1 MRSQIVINS
10 VCLFYK
16 INMLHLKKRSRK
28 RAIVRARFT
37 IMYLLRKH
45 TSVTFKEAAA
55 NFDFD
60 HTAAV
65 HGCITARGWL
75 DVDRSYR
82 DDISAIESLFL

>member
-1 MRSQIVINS
+1 
-10 VCLFYK
+10 
-16 INMLHLKKRSRK
+16 
-28 RAIVRARFT
+28 
-37 IMYLLRKH
+37 MYLLRKH